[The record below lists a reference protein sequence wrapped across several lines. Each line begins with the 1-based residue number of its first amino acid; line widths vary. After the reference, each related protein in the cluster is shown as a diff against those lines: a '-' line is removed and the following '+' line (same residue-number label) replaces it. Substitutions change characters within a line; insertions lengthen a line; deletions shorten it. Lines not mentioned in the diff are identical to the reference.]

1 MPVGETL
8 APITRLTI
16 DRTGALLTTF
26 SWTKVVS
33 ATFSW
38 TKVVSATFV
47 GRVWCHDLRADE
59 SAACP
64 WGEMLAPLTRLT
76 VDRTEALPAA
86 YS

>member
-8 APITRLTI
+8 EPVTRLTI
-16 DRTGALLTTF
+16 DRTGALLATF

-47 GRVWCHDLRADE
+47 GRVWCRDLRAGE
-59 SAACP
+59 GAACP
-64 WGEMLAPLTRLT
+64 WGGMLAPLTRLT

-86 YS
+86 FS

>member
-38 TKVVSATFV
+38 TTMVSATFV

-59 SAACP
+59 SAA
-64 WGEMLAPLTRLT
+64 MLAPLTRLT

-86 YS
+86 FS